1 MFLLKI
7 THALIRRMSLNLLA
21 YNSITQLF
29 KLNKMNKFFTVYLQY
44 TNTYHNDSKIII
56 AELHYNIW
64 SSASKSKNFKQ

>member
-7 THALIRRMSLNLLA
+7 SHGLIRRMSLNLLA

-29 KLNKMNKFFTVYLQY
+29 KLNIMNKFFTVYLQY

-56 AELHYNIW
+56 AELHYTIW

>member
-7 THALIRRMSLNLLA
+7 THALIRRMCLNLLD
-21 YNSITQLF
+21 YNSITEHF

-56 AELHYNIW
+56 AE
-64 SSASKSKNFKQ
+64 

>member
-7 THALIRRMSLNLLA
+7 THGLIRRMCLNLLD
-21 YNSITQLF
+21 YNSITQL
-29 KLNKMNKFFTVYLQY
+29 FFTVYLQY

-64 SSASKSKNFKQ
+64 SSASESKSFKQ